1 MCGKEN
7 RLIGYS
13 ERGVMNALFYSIA
26 NDKTEMENFLKLT
39 GQSFSLQDDYKIYME
54 HSLSQFGTPDAVIT
68 DAHNVFFI
76 EAKVCKGDNNWSI
89 KTELEKFDNYKN
101 KVSNKPKYGLFT
113 QLYWKTLLN
122 KDGIEQDEFSD
133 RTRKIGSNEVV
144 TDFFEK
150 IKNRTLYYIC
160 IIPTSETL
168 SDLAT
173 DKRNELEKFFGEDNK
188 NLFLIPWQKIEK
200 EFSYSYQLLFDVF
213 EHNRNQI
220 YIKEEN
226 N

>member
-1 MCGKEN
+1 MCFKKN

-26 NDKTEMENFLKLT
+26 NDKAEMERFLQLANPNL
-39 GQSFSLQDDYKIYME
+39 SLQNDYKVYME
-54 HSLSQFGTPDAVIT
+54 HSLSEFGTPDAVIT
-68 DAHNVFFI
+68 DSQNVFFI
-76 EAKVCKGDNNWSI
+76 EAKVCKGDNKWSI

-122 KDGIEQDEFSD
+122 KDGVKQDEFAD
-133 RTRKIGSNEVV
+133 RKRKIGSNKVV
-144 TDFFEK
+144 TNFFEE
-150 IKNRTLYYIC
+150 IKNRTTYYIG
-160 IIPTSETL
+160 IIPTSENL

-173 DKRNELEKFFGEDNK
+173 DKRNELEKFFGKDNK

-200 EFSYSYQLLFDVF
+200 EFSHSYQLLFDAF
-213 EHNRNQI
+213 EHNENQI
-220 YIKEEN
+220 Y
-226 N
+226 